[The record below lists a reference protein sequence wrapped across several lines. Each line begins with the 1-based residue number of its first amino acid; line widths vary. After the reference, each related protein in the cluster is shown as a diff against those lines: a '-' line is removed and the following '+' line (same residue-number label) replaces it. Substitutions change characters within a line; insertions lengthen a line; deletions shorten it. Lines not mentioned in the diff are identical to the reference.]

1 MIHASRGVDRAF
13 GLFGRLRAELV
24 LALADD
30 AVLDRFNDLT
40 YSGAGDYDPS
50 SDVFLDFLFP
60 WEQAML
66 DRFFPQP
73 PARVLVGGAGSGREA
88 FALVERGYE
97 VVAFEPSTGLAR
109 SMAKRVG
116 PGMKME
122 VYRAAY
128 EDLPTLSQAL
138 PEGAPAS
145 VEDLGPFEASL
156 LGLGSF
162 THLRRAEDRAA
173 TLRAFGSVT
182 EGPVVVS
189 FLRLRTP
196 VPTQGMVRRTLVS
209 MRARRGRAPSDGFS
223 LETGFFHRFEEG
235 EIEELAA
242 RSGLDVAHHDVDER
256 KVYPHAVLI
265 PRSQR
270 DVGGRRNRQKM

>member
-1 MIHASRGVDRAF
+1 MPRPRGDAGARLIRVSREVDRAF
-13 GLFGRLRAELV
+13 GLFDRVRAELV

-66 DRFFPQP
+66 ERFFPP
-73 PARVLVGGAGSGREA
+73 APARVLVGGAGSGREA

-109 SMAKRVG
+109 SMAQRVT

-128 EDLPTLSQAL
+128 EELPRLSPAL
-138 PEGAPAS
+138 TAGAPAS
-145 VEDLGPFEASL
+145 VGDLGPFEGSL

-162 THLRRAEDRAA
+162 THLR
-173 TLRAFGSVT
+173 SVDHR
-182 EGPVVVS
+182 V
-189 FLRLRTP
+189 
-196 VPTQGMVRRTLVS
+196 
-209 MRARRGRAPSDGFS
+209 
-223 LETGFFHRFEEG
+223 ET
-235 EIEELAA
+235 
-242 RSGLDVAHHDVDER
+242 
-256 KVYPHAVLI
+256 
-265 PRSQR
+265 
-270 DVGGRRNRQKM
+270 